1 MEASW
6 DPDGAMVRHVR
17 LRRYFTMHMI
27 SVTDFLFLLP
37 FLVSV
42 AFMLWVLWNLNREL
56 KR

>member
-6 DPDGAMVRHVR
+6 DPNGAMVRHVR

-27 SVTDFLFLLP
+27 SVSDFLFLLP